1 MIIFIYKLFKYY
13 LNLYYNLN
21 KLQYNN
27 LFRMEGYMY
36 DINPFLNNIKK
47 SKIFVDFGLKFN
59 LFGYF
64 KTFFNETTF
73 INNLKFSSLGF
84 KSKQNNNYKFDN
96 YFVHKFI
103 YEQNNCFVHKFIY
116 NKFINYLNI
125 VPNSCYIY
133 LKNCIKYNDLKFIL
147 FFYRVFLMNYE
158 KKNFYEKIFKNLE
171 FNRYNNLFNFTSH
184 IIYNNIIN
192 ILNYKSIFEDIN
204 CELGLIKLKANN
216 ILNINNKEVKF
227 FKRPYINFVLNRL
240 HVNYLFANFI
250 EDKEYEVLK
259 KKINIH

>member
-13 LNLYYNLN
+13 LNLYY
-21 KLQYNN
+21 
-27 LFRMEGYMY
+27 
-36 DINPFLNNIKK
+36 
-47 SKIFVDFGLKFN
+47 N

-171 FNRYNNLFNFTSH
+171 FNS
-184 IIYNNIIN
+184 YNNIIN